1 MSTDG
6 TIAFEAQGKARS
18 LRFTVNALCLLEDK
32 LEKST
37 LDIATELQFNPR
49 ITTVRAMFWA
59 GGGDHDMTLGQV
71 GEMVDDLGIEKA
83 IDIARRAFAAAFPD
97 EDRSDRKGKARPR
110 KAVAG

>member
-1 MSTDG
+1 MSANG
-6 TIAFEAQGKARS
+6 TIAFEALGKARS

-37 LDIATELQFNPR
+37 LDIAMELQFNPR

-59 GGGDHDMTLGQV
+59 GGGDHDMTLGEV
-71 GEMVDDLGIEKA
+71 GEMVEELGIEKA
-83 IDIARRAFAAAFPD
+83 IEIAREAFAAAFPD
-97 EDRSDRKGKARPR
+97 ENRGSRGKARPR